1 MSDLKIRILVVEDEP
16 IVAEDI
22 ADCLESVGFDVTA
35 IAYSGEEAMEF
46 LSNQTF
52 EAALL
57 DITLGGEIDG
67 IMVANEINK
76 NHQFPFVF
84 LTSHSDRGTLEK
96 VKSTFPSGY
105 LVKPY
110 NEPDLL
116 TSLEIAVS
124 NFVMRNA
131 KKEFSI
137 ELVNEQIPTPLSLRE
152 FEILNLMKE
161 GKTNKEIAEEIHLS
175 VNTVKT
181 HLLHVYEKLDAKN
194 RTETMFK
201 INELLKS

>member
-1 MSDLKIRILVVEDEP
+1 M
-16 IVAEDI
+16 AEDI
-22 ADCLESVGFDVTA
+22 AGCLESVGFDVTA

-57 DITLGGEIDG
+57 DITLGGEVDG
-67 IMVANEINK
+67 VMFAEEINK

-84 LTSHSDRGTLEK
+84 LTSHSDRGTLDR

-124 NFVMRNA
+124 NYVMRNA
-131 KKEFSI
+131 KKEFSL
-137 ELVNEQIPTPLSLRE
+137 ELVNNAIPTPLSERE
-152 FEILNLMKE
+152 YEMLNLMKD
-161 GKTNKEIAEEIHLS
+161 GKTNKQIAEESFLS

-194 RTETMFK
+194 RTEALFK
-201 INELLKS
+201 INELLK